1 MDGKLWIFLIF
12 FIIIYMYN
20 IIPISMRESMKDSLV
35 IKIGNN
41 VGNVLVKI
49 G

>member
-1 MDGKLWIFLIF
+1 MNQL
-12 FIIIYMYN
+12 
-20 IIPISMRESMKDSLV
+20 MRESMKDSLV

-49 G
+49 A